1 MGTFGDQES
10 LVKYKVKVTELIS
23 EVRFDLR
30 GQIGPPR
37 SDLTSEVIKP
47 SQSNFLDDV
56 RTDRINSKGSE
67 FCQVVSLSLGDGV
80 TAIIL
85 FSSLAIFQCVQSL
98 WSKLTCGAPRQP
110 SAPISNQHKRKRG
123 ATSLYGYMYF
133 SYYLLQMQAG
143 QWITCLTY
151 HYPMIRILVRETAT
165 GIPRLDD
172 LCCDNTNIQVDS

>member
-85 FSSLAIFQCVQSL
+85 FSSLPIFQCVQSL
-98 WSKLTCGAPRQP
+98 WSKLTCGAPGSLQHQYLTNTKEKEGQP
-110 SAPISNQHKRKRG
+110 AYM
-123 ATSLYGYMYF
+123 ATCTSV
-133 SYYLLQMQAG
+133 
-143 QWITCLTY
+143 ITC
-151 HYPMIRILVRETAT
+151 
-165 GIPRLDD
+165 
-172 LCCDNTNIQVDS
+172 CKCKQVNGSHV